1 MILYSRHK
9 GGKDVF
15 GTVFYIIRYVMDN
28 LLDFE
33 PINEIICKIRVKIK
47 YYNFTLMPQLKKKIN
62 YPNKNFIVFWTRY
75 VMWFPITT

>member
-1 MILYSRHK
+1 MARERNCDKKNCMILYSRHK

-33 PINEIICKIRVKIK
+33 PLNERICKLRL
-47 YYNFTLMPQLKKKIN
+47 NLN
-62 YPNKNFIVFWTRY
+62 
-75 VMWFPITT
+75 ITI